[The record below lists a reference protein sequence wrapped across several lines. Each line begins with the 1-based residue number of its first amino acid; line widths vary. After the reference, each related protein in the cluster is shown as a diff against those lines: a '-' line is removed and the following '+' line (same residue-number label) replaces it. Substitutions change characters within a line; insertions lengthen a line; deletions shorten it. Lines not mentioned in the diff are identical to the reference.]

1 MQAHQLASATT
12 FTSVVAIQ
20 GSEICTC
27 YVARFERKACNT
39 STAHGILCS
48 RGWVKR
54 WRHSRCWG
62 DRLPFALLGCIG
74 VKLQQLIFHGQVVT
88 QLRNLC
94 RGEKKGGS
102 NLNITT
108 RDGNNLSTVRR
119 WRTAGSFENRPSH
132 LTSESYRSG
141 RVRRTSS
148 LTCSTWSSSSSFLS
162 LSVLFFFSSDCP
174 MRAANSRSRSFC
186 RHKSCDFNKQ

>member
-1 MQAHQLASATT
+1 MTWEKTQNAYSIIQCWCLFFLWLFQEWEMFCCCCCAAKILTVERNSCIFPSSQLLPLSVDMQAHQLASATT
-12 FTSVVAIQ
+12 FTSVVANQ

-48 RGWVKR
+48 PGWVKR
-54 WRHSRCWG
+54 WRHSRRWG

-94 RGEKKGGS
+94 RGEKKA
-102 NLNITT
+102 
-108 RDGNNLSTVRR
+108 VRI
-119 WRTAGSFENRPSH
+119 
-132 LTSESYRSG
+132 
-141 RVRRTSS
+141 
-148 LTCSTWSSSSSFLS
+148 
-162 LSVLFFFSSDCP
+162 
-174 MRAANSRSRSFC
+174 
-186 RHKSCDFNKQ
+186 